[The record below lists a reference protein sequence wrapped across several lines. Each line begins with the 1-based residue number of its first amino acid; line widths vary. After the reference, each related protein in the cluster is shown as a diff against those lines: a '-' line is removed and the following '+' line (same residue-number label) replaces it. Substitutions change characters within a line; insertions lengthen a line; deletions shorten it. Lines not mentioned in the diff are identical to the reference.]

1 MAKEMP
7 GVTDRDER
15 EQEFQSKW
23 ESWDEDSRLQYVQEI
38 RSTQSGLDRKVR
50 ELNEG
55 NKSLQQLV
63 DKFKESGEQNRAQE
77 SEEMRAFKNDLDEF
91 RAQKALIRRQAETL
105 QRAAEGQIPLDVAL
119 QFAELDDAP
128 ALVERLEDVINARA
142 NQITNQRLADSDPH
156 MITAGD
162 NAGPITWADIMRMS
176 PGEQKRIPQAIIDRA
191 MQGGD

>member
-1 MAKEMP
+1 MAKETP

-15 EQEFQSKW
+15 NEDFLEKWQDMTAEEQW
-23 ESWDEDSRLQYVQEI
+23 AYTQEL
-38 RSTQSGLDRKVR
+38 RATQSGQDRKIR
-50 ELNEG
+50 TLNEDLKG
-55 NKSLQQLV
+55 TQELL
-63 DKFKESGEQNRAQE
+63 DKIKDSADKNTAAE